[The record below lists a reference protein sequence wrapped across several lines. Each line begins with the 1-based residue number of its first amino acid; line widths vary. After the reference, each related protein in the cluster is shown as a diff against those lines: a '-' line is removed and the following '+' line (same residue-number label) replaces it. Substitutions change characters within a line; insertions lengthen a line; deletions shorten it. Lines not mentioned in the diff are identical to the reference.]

1 MKLKDWVAV
10 MVGIDEYDI
19 ENRYDYYNNNKD
31 EMLKLY
37 GEKEIDEIQVG
48 EKDGDVFAIIF
59 LKN

>member
-19 ENRYDYYNNNKD
+19 ENHYDYYNGTKD

>member
-1 MKLKDWVAV
+1 